1 MVTTVYR
8 TADGGSAGD
17 MGSKGGDGGDGGKLA
32 AAATAWTSTDA
43 MARVEVDGGAV
54 IAFMCAQ
61 RSVSRR
67 ELRDVHDRHTR

>member
-32 AAATAWTSTDA
+32 ATATAWTSTDA

-54 IAFMCAQ
+54 IASTA
-61 RSVSRR
+61 RSATGRPR
-67 ELRDVHDRHTR
+67 HHDTTDLI